1 MRELKELI
9 RNLAMVSDTGARSNR
24 IVGWLCAFALVVGMV
39 LGHPAST
46 PSAAADPCSD
56 IEVVFARGL
65 GDPPGPGPL
74 GAAFAD
80 SLRSKVA
87 GSSVGVYGV
96 NYAADINFLRVSD
109 GVADATNHV
118 RWLAA
123 NCPGTRVVLG
133 GFSEGAVVI
142 DILAG
147 ATLPGLSAIPALGG
161 LPYVGDVLPAL
172 GSAAPLPADLADR
185 VAAIAAFG
193 NPLDKV
199 SGPLSSQ
206 SPVYGPRTIDL
217 CYRGD
222 PVCGEGND
230 MSLHH
235 QYVPGLTDQAASFVS
250 GLV

>member
-1 MRELKELI
+1 
-9 RNLAMVSDTGARSNR
+9 MVSDTRARSDQS
-24 IVGWLCAFALVVGMV
+24 VGWLCAFAVVAAMG
-39 LGHPAST
+39 LGQPVST

-80 SLRSKVA
+80 SLRSKV
-87 GSSVGVYGV
+87 GSRSVGVYGV
-96 NYAADINFLRVSD
+96 NYAADINFLRVAD

-118 RWLAA
+118 RWLAS
-123 NCPGTRVVLG
+123 NCPGTKVVLG
-133 GFSEGAVVI
+133 GFSEGAAVV

-147 ATLPGLSAIPALGG
+147 ATLPGLNAIPALGAI
-161 LPYVGDVLPAL
+161 PYVGDVMPAL

-185 VAAIAAFG
+185 VAAIAVFG

-199 SGPLSSQ
+199 SGPLNSQ
-206 SPVYGPRTIDL
+206 SPVYGARTIDL
-217 CYRGD
+217 CYPGD
-222 PVCGEGND
+222 PVCSEGEN
-230 MSLHH
+230 MTVHH
-235 QYVPGLTDQAASFVS
+235 QYVPGMTDQAASFVA